1 MAQLLLINQNL
12 PFVEV
17 KMKAFFLS
25 KIAALSAAILLSLST
40 VPAQAAPL
48 IDFIGG
54 TGGTITDVGP
64 GSGDFVGTNINI
76 SVVQL
81 IDTPANVGNHA
92 VTNGLLNFD
101 TAADTITISGA
112 IPSLGIADQTLLSGS
127 FSNFS
132 FGPNGPFF
140 SFTADGPDT
149 KSDALLTAAGLPTT
163 TTFAYGGFI
172 NAQSTATSGVY
183 NTFSTDIG
191 NTPTGVIPE
200 PSSLLLLGSGLVA
213 LGLVARRKKA

>member
-1 MAQLLLINQNL
+1 MAQLLLVNQNL
-12 PFVEV
+12 LFVEV
-17 KMKAFFLS
+17 KMKALFLS
-25 KIAALSAAILLSLST
+25 KIAALSAAILLSLS
-40 VPAQAAPL
+40 VIPAQAAPI

-76 SVVQL
+76 SFVQL
-81 IDTPANVGNHA
+81 IDTPANEGLHA
-92 VTNGLLNFD
+92 VTDGLLNFD

-112 IPSLGIADQTLLSGS
+112 VPSLGIAQQTLLSGS

-149 KSDALLTAAGLPTT
+149 KSDELLIAAGLPTT
-163 TTFAYGGFI
+163 TPFVYGGFI
-172 NAQSTATSGVY
+172 SARSTTTPGVY

-191 NTPTGVIPE
+191 NAVVPE
-200 PSSLLLLGSGLVA
+200 PASLLLLGSGLVA
-213 LGLVARRKKA
+213 LGLAARRKKA